1 MNKKLFFIAFLMGLF
16 CPKINAQVE
25 DFEIGIKFGL
35 NATHLE
41 DKAVDSRTSI
51 HLGLAAEFPINEYLG
66 LQPELLY
73 SFQGF
78 STGSIEPNFEE
89 EILKI
94 DYVILPVMLK
104 YYPFYVVPGLS
115 VEVGPQIGYL
125 TSATLQRKNVFDGG
139 VTETSDV
146 DYGEFISD
154 VDIAVNF
161 GFGYQFPIGAFFQ
174 VRYNLGVTNIYE
186 TSPFGENTS
195 ISFENSVF
203 QFSTGIKF

>member
-1 MNKKLFFIAFLMGLF
+1 MIKKLFFIALF
-16 CPKINAQVE
+16 FVLLCPNVTAQVQ
-25 DFEIGIKFGL
+25 DFEIGLKFGL

-41 DKAVDSRTSI
+41 DQGIDSRVSI
-51 HLGLAAEFPINEYLG
+51 HIGLAAEIPINEYLG

-78 STGSIEPNFEE
+78 STGSIEPNFED

-94 DYVILPVMLK
+94 DYVYLPIMLK

-125 TSATLQRKNVFDGG
+125 TSATLQRKNVLDSG
-139 VTETSDV
+139 VTETSNV

-154 VDIAVNF
+154 VDVAVNF

-174 VRYNLGVTNIYE
+174 VRYNWGVTNIYE
-186 TSPFGENTS
+186 VSPFGEDTS
-195 ISFENSVF
+195 ITFQNSALQV
-203 QFSTGIKF
+203 STGIKF

>member
-1 MNKKLFFIAFLMGLF
+1 MNKKLFFIVLLMGLV

-35 NATHLE
+35 NATHLGE
-41 DKAVDSRTSI
+41 KGLDSRTSI

-78 STGSIEPNFEE
+78 GTASIEPNFED

-94 DYVILPVMLK
+94 DYVYLPIMLK
-104 YYPFYVVPGLS
+104 YYPFYVVPGFSL
-115 VEVGPQIGYL
+115 EVGPQIGYL
-125 TSATLQRKNVFDGG
+125 TSAVLQRKNIFDGG

-154 VDIAVNF
+154 VDVAINF
-161 GFGYQFPIGAFFQ
+161 GLGYQFEMGAFFQ

-186 TSPFGENTS
+186 VSPFGENTS
-195 ISFENSVF
+195 VSFENSVF
-203 QFSTGIKF
+203 QVSSGIKF